1 MVVITLVVAVGS
13 TYGLTYMAYQP
24 NVEAYEKRVSYLESS
39 LSIAESEI
47 DSLGE
52 DRAQLTGSSISKLI

>member
-1 MVVITLVVAVGS
+1 
-13 TYGLTYMAYQP
+13 MAYQP